1 MQVQR
6 RQDGLLYGGSN
17 TISVFGQRHDTV
29 RNHTDLYPS
38 LNVAFGLPSP
48 SGRESSVIMSHLPQG
63 VKAPPPHSSK
73 FVVRQAPSEPSWSD
87 SMPDDR
93 YMPLHNQTSCIFF
106 ARQCHNNISAYKQ
119 KQRPC
124 PFLSRESTC
133 SRSQEGIVQDNNNRK
148 EWAHTTPPRY
158 ALHPD
163 HSSYPPHALYTP
175 PFPAVSAWQRQSRS
189 NGCCVKAIGD
199 CSTVLY
205 PWTNVRQERW
215 EGNLAVEGHL
225 PIWLV
230 HATSISNVSSLWF
243 QSVHRPVLSHRLQ
256 L

>member
-38 LNVAFGLPSP
+38 LNLNVAFGLPS
-48 SGRESSVIMSHLPQG
+48 GRESPVIMSHLPQG

-93 YMPLHNQTSCIFF
+93 
-106 ARQCHNNISAYKQ
+106 CH
-119 KQRPC
+119 
-124 PFLSRESTC
+124 STT
-133 SRSQEGIVQDNNNRK
+133 K
-148 EWAHTTPPRY
+148 
-158 ALHPD
+158 
-163 HSSYPPHALYTP
+163 HAVYSL
-175 PFPAVSAWQRQSRS
+175 
-189 NGCCVKAIGD
+189 
-199 CSTVLY
+199 
-205 PWTNVRQERW
+205 QERW